1 MLNRKIWMLIAIIVV
16 AAMCAHKAPP
26 LFKDRLSPRL
36 NKVAVINERQVQLTF
51 TEEIDTLFLVS
62 DSILITSADG
72 TLGVQLMYPSLSASE
87 IIIATEPMK
96 DAEYEITGTVLDKAE
111 NRGMFATHFQGSTSP
126 DTIAPW
132 VTSYSE
138 GMNKSEFFL
147 QFSEAM
153 DTTGLLFNVLP
164 PRQFL
169 ARWRNYRYVE
179 LIPAFEE
186 ESLNYD
192 TTYYLFLKS
201 ARDLSGNSS
210 ATFITSVTPDTVF
223 SRIRL
228 TGRALVGTVKASTG
242 LALLF
247 REHPLGIAFIV
258 DGGFSFSV
266 RDSLPYNVIA
276 VSGEYSGSGTAAAG
290 DENTIILKKEEID
303 IDSLID

>member
-1 MLNRKIWMLIAIIVV
+1 MLNPKTWMLVAITAV

-36 NKVAVINERQVQLTF
+36 NKVAVINDRQVQLTF

-62 DSILITSADG
+62 DSVLITSADE
-72 TLGVQLMYPSLSASE
+72 TLGVQLMYPSLSAAE

-96 DAEYEITGTVLDKAE
+96 DVRYEITGTVLDKAE
-111 NRGMFATHFQGSTSP
+111 NRGIFATYFQGSTSP

-132 VTSYSE
+132 VASYSE
-138 GMNKSEFFL
+138 GVKKSEFFL

-153 DTTGLLFNVLP
+153 DTTGLSFNVLP

-169 ARWRNYRYVE
+169 ARWRNYRHIE
-179 LIPAFEE
+179 FIPAPEG

-192 TTYYLFLKS
+192 TTYYLYLRS

-210 ATFITSVTPDTVF
+210 APFITSVTPDTVF

-228 TGRALVGTVKASTG
+228 TGKVLVDTVKARTG
-242 LALLF
+242 MVLLY
-247 REHPLGIAFIV
+247 REHPLSIAFIV

-276 VSGEYSGSGTAAAG
+276 VSGEYSGSGIAAAG
-290 DENTIILKKEEID
+290 NENTIFLKKERID